1 MDIVKPAIDHLLYPL
16 MEARR
21 GNRIREYLAELRSSA
36 AAPPEQLTAL
46 QNSRLQR
53 LLRHCIEQVPAYRE
67 QRALLPLIESDAQ
80 AALRQFP
87 VLTKEQF
94 RADPERFIAAN
105 ADRSALI
112 ANTSGGS
119 SGNPLQ
125 FYLDRVT
132 VEHYEA
138 ARWRGLSWYGI
149 SPGSRCLMIW
159 GNPFELDRLAERRFR
174 LSERWLKNRRIIP
187 AYDLDPKA
195 IKSHLKLMRAY
206 APEYL
211 YGYAG
216 ALTLFARLMLE
227 QGLAC
232 PIPLK
237 AVVSTSETLYP
248 AQRELIESAF
258 VAPVVNE
265 YGARDGGIIAY
276 QCEAGGLHLSAE
288 NLIAEVIDLSTRQP
302 LPAGQKG
309 LLLITDLHNFCQP
322 RLRYQIGDE
331 VALAEAPCFCG
342 RSLPLIAEVLGRED
356 DIFLTV
362 EGRFVH
368 GVAFAN
374 CIKRLPEVEAF
385 QIRQRAP
392 EHAHLLLV
400 TKDAAEPPGLP
411 GVLRDFQVLLP
422 GSEITWELVQNIPWS
437 GSGKLRYTVREF
449 PLT

>member
-1 MDIVKPAIDHLLYPL
+1 MDIVKPIIDHLLYPL

-21 GNRIREYLAELRSSA
+21 GNRIREYLAELQSSEN
-36 AAPPEQLTAL
+36 APPHELAEL
-46 QNSRLQR
+46 QNSCLRR
-53 LLRHCIEQVPAYRE
+53 LLRHCVEQVPAYHE
-67 QRALLPLIESDAQ
+67 QRSLLPLIESDPR
-80 AALRQFP
+80 AALAEFP
-87 VLTKEQF
+87 ILSKERF
-94 RADPERFIAAN
+94 RADPESFIAAN
-105 ADRSALI
+105 ADRTRLI

-125 FYLDRVT
+125 FYLDRAT

-159 GNPFELDRLAERRFR
+159 GNPFELNRLAERRFR
-174 LSERWLKNRRIIP
+174 ISERWLKNRRIIP
-187 AYDLDPKA
+187 AYDLDPRA
-195 IKSHLKLMRAY
+195 IKAHLRLMRRY

-216 ALTLFARLMLE
+216 ALTLLARLMLE

-232 PIPLK
+232 PVPLK
-237 AVVSTSETLYP
+237 AVVSTSETLYA
-248 AQRELIESAF
+248 AQRELIERAF

-276 QCEAGGLHLSAE
+276 QCAAGGLHLAAE
-288 NLIAEVIDLSTRQP
+288 NLVAEVIDLGDRQL
-302 LPAGQKG
+302 LPPGQKG
-309 LLLITDLHNFCQP
+309 LLLLTDLHNFVQP
-322 RLRYQIGDE
+322 RLRYQIDDE
-331 VALAEAPCFCG
+331 VILAEAPCTCG
-342 RSLPLIAEVLGRED
+342 RSLPLIADILGRED

-362 EGRFVH
+362 TGRFVH

-400 TKDAAEPPGLP
+400 AKDGLQPPGLA
-411 GVLRDFQVLLP
+411 GVLRDFQTLLP
-422 GSEITWELVQNIPWS
+422 GSDITWELVKQIPWS
-437 GSGKLRYTVREF
+437 NSGKLRYTVREF
-449 PLT
+449 PLP